1 MMLADVAADCP
12 HRPTLILLHL
22 KRAKTDQFGRG
33 ATVFLSWSDCE
44 VCPVAALL
52 TYMAVR
58 EQQPGPLFRCS
69 DESPLA
75 KPWVISKMHEAV
87 AEVGHNQLMYAGHSF
102 RIGAATTAAA
112 AGIEDYTI
120 QALGRWSS
128 TAFLSYIRMTP
139 QELALIATRMSAA
152 AYQAP

>member
-1 MMLADVAADCP
+1 
-12 HRPTLILLHL
+12 
-22 KRAKTDQFGRG
+22 
-33 ATVFLSWSDCE
+33 
-44 VCPVAALL
+44 
-52 TYMAVR
+52 MAVR

-69 DESPLA
+69 DGSPLA
-75 KPWVISKMHEAV
+75 KPWVISKMREAV

-128 TAFLSYIRMTP
+128 TAFLSYIRMT
-139 QELALIATRMSAA
+139 QELAQITARMSAA